1 MLSSLVIAVL
11 AAAPQCQRAVL
22 VPLLPVATT
31 PKVARALEQKT
42 RETLEATPG
51 LCLESRNDTVMRLLP
66 LEGHRL
72 ATCRDAACHAQ
83 QLASFGVDVLIE
95 GLVLG
100 AGGEPTL
107 ELTITRAKNSVR
119 AVGSPD
125 ELPALIAM
133 GLTEDAP
140 PPKASGAKWPSIL
153 AGAAG
158 LASVGVGV
166 GLGVSSSSLG
176 STLSM
181 NDGACTG
188 ITGATL
194 ATCLD
199 GQLRSGK
206 DQATAANVLFAIGG
220 TLLVGAI
227 ILWVVE
233 LP

>member
-1 MLSSLVIAVL
+1 MLSSLVIVLL

-22 VPLLPVATT
+22 VPLTPVATT
-31 PKVARALEQKT
+31 PKISRELEQKT
-42 RETLEATPG
+42 REVLEATPG
-51 LCLESRNDTVMRLLP
+51 LCLEARGDTVMRLLP

-72 ATCRDAACHAQ
+72 PTCRDAACHAQ
-83 QLASFGVDVLIE
+83 QLAAFGADVLIE

-119 AVGSPD
+119 AVGSPG

-140 PPKASGAKWPSIL
+140 PPKSATRWPSIL
-153 AGAAG
+153 SGAAG
-158 LASVGVGV
+158 LASIGVGV
-166 GLGVSSSSLG
+166 GLGVSSSELG
-176 STLSM
+176 RTLSM
-181 NDGACTG
+181 NDGACAG

-194 ATCLD
+194 VTCLD

-220 TLLVGAI
+220 TLLAGAI